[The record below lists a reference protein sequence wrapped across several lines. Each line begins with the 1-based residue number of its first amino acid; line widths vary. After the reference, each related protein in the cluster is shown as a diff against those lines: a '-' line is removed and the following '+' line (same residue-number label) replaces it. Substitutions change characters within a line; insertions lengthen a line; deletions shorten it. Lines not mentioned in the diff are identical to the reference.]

1 MQARKSILGVLAGA
15 ALLAGPSPAI
25 FAQGPPPPGYY
36 QQGPPPGYQGQPWET
51 APPEFQEVERR
62 GFHDGI
68 EGARKDFDN
77 HRRPDVDNR
86 DEFRHPNVR
95 PADRRAYR
103 QAFRRGYQ
111 VGVQHIYQGAL
122 GHTRSAEL
130 PRADLND
137 EATPRRP

>member
-15 ALLAGPSPAI
+15 ALLAGTSPAI

-36 QQGPPPGYQGQPWET
+36 QQGPPPGYQGQPWEA

-111 VGVQHIYQGAL
+111 VGVQHIYQG
-122 GHTRSAEL
+122 H
-130 PRADLND
+130 
-137 EATPRRP
+137 